1 MYQNRCIHT
10 KPYFPTLHSAER
22 CFVFLNASLWG
33 TGRANK
39 QSEQIYLDT
48 CFSYLHKREACCL
61 LDLITCW
68 SAAQVDEK
76 RADGTFLWLFG
87 WDTEPM
93 ADEVL
98 NDRWRALGE
107 APACQTHTVS
117 LSDIIRKMLSP
128 CACVMFKGWNYIFT
142 VNKLLVSRVTCF
154 VRLLYIIVFNDSPGV
169 QACMSD
175 KPTACWFL
183 SATIALCVE

>member
-1 MYQNRCIHT
+1 MFCFLKCFSVRNR
-10 KPYFPTLHSAER
+10 K
-22 CFVFLNASLWG
+22 
-33 TGRANK
+33 NK
-39 QSEQIYLDT
+39 QTVWTDLSWHVFELFTQTGSLLSPWLDN
-48 CFSYLHKREACCL
+48 L
-61 LDLITCW
+61 LINSSGRW
-68 SAAQVDEK
+68 KES
-76 RADGTFLWLFG
+76 GGNFLWLFG

-169 QACMSD
+169 QAGMSD

-183 SATIALCVE
+183 SAAIALCVE